1 MLILLKG
8 LIWSGTGKS
17 FLLRGSQCHFR
28 TVCLWGNGLN
38 KQWNSLTIKKKIFYT
53 VVLQPFLKENG
64 SWGGNWKEHIIFR
77 EMQCNKNIL
86 ASVVNCLGHFFPYC
100 WLFFTDTLVS
110 LSSPNFFQKCKAFH
124 ISFTSKCFTS

>member
-1 MLILLKG
+1 MGFLMCMLLQILADLQPRRYSIKKNLSVRSVCTGEQKHHWGRQIGQRAVQTNCYMLILLKG

-17 FLLRGSQCHFR
+17 FLPRGCQCRFR
-28 TVCLWGNGLN
+28 TVCLWGSGLN

-77 EMQCNKNIL
+77 EM
-86 ASVVNCLGHFFPYC
+86 
-100 WLFFTDTLVS
+100 
-110 LSSPNFFQKCKAFH
+110 
-124 ISFTSKCFTS
+124 